1 MTDTSSGTV
10 VPPEVAAWVAAG
22 RVALATG
29 ARADEWD
36 AAVRRAVLAEI
47 DRVERLAMSLR
58 AALVTAERAAG
69 TWALRGDRD
78 LAGFLGRESHQG
90 RGAGFA
96 AVGQAETL
104 SAMPAV
110 AQALVDGPVTPRH
123 LQEITRAAAASPRLA
138 EELASAQAQAK
149 VLELARRFDA
159 PDFGRR
165 LKAMS
170 TSLDPMTRQRQHD
183 EQRAARFLLVSHTP
197 GGALIKGAL
206 DSVAGYKVQKMLD
219 AFSPRPAADDNRSR
233 EQRQADALMVAVER
247 ALADGTTTPGAHAPV
262 EAIVTLTEDT
272 WSALRRPRAATAATA
287 GSADDLVSALEGTD
301 PVLDETRQ
309 PWPAS
314 EIGRALCDCA
324 LTRAVV
330 DAFGQ
335 VLDLGR
341 GERLFQR
348 RHWLALLAAGV
359 TTCAW
364 PGCGMPL
371 RSTELHHLAWWD
383 RDGGRTSLANCAPY
397 CSFHHHEIH
406 RQDVTVTRRRDGSLE
421 HLHRDGRL
429 IGTGPGGPVPRSARA
444 GGPSRPPD
452 VPGAPHGHRPA
463 SDGPPQ
469 GAPVSGPPR
478 GGPSRG
484 GTSRA
489 DRSRADRS
497 RADRSRADRSRAD
510 PVEPPDDLLG
520 LLPARAAQPG

>member
-1 MTDTSSGTV
+1 MMETSSCAA
-10 VPPEVAAWVAAG
+10 VPAEVAAWVAAG
-22 RVALATG
+22 RVALAAG
-29 ARADEWD
+29 EHAEEWD
-36 AAVRRAVLAEI
+36 AAVRRAVLAEV

-110 AQALVDGPVTPRH
+110 ANALVDGPVTPRH

-138 EELASAQAQAK
+138 EELATTQAQAK

-159 PDFGRR
+159 PDFGRH

-170 TSLDPMTRQRQHD
+170 ASLDPVTRQRQHD
-183 EQRAARFLLVSHTP
+183 EQRAARFLVVSHTP

-219 AFSPRPAADDNRSR
+219 AFSPRPAVDDDRSR

-247 ALADGTTTPGAHAPV
+247 ALADGATTPGAHAPV
-262 EAIVTLTEDT
+262 EAVVTLTEET
-272 WSALRRPRAATAATA
+272 WSALRRPRAAGAASA
-287 GSADDLVSALEGTD
+287 GSASDLVSALEGAD

-341 GERLFQR
+341 GARLFQR
-348 RHWLALLAAGV
+348 RHWLALLAAGI

-371 RSTELHHLAWWD
+371 RYTELHHLAWWD

-397 CSFHHHEIH
+397 CSFHHDLSNPTQ
-406 RQDVTVTRRRDGSLE
+406 RARARRRAPARGC
-421 HLHRDGRL
+421 GRS
-429 IGTGPGGPVPRSARA
+429 PRASAGGRRCVRGCRA
-444 GGPSRPPD
+444 G
-452 VPGAPHGHRPA
+452 
-463 SDGPPQ
+463 
-469 GAPVSGPPR
+469 
-478 GGPSRG
+478 
-484 GTSRA
+484 
-489 DRSRADRS
+489 
-497 RADRSRADRSRAD
+497 
-510 PVEPPDDLLG
+510 
-520 LLPARAAQPG
+520 